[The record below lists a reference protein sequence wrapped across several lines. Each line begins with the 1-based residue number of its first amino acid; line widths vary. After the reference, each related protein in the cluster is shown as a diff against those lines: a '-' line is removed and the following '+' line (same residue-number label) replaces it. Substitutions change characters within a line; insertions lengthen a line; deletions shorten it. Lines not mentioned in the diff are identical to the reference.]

1 MKKMFAL
8 SLAVAV
14 VTAFA
19 APSVM
24 ASSVV
29 SVNDQIKLF
38 DGPGGG
44 NGGAFK
50 LYNYGPSGTATPTN
64 WFETFCLETNEY
76 FNPGTLI
83 KVANISYE
91 ARNGGAGGGVGGADP
106 LNSKTAYLYTQYR
119 ENQNA
124 LNGAAD
130 WATAGAEARGT
141 AMQQAIWELEDELGA
156 AGTSNALAN
165 ALIALALPTGWDGA
179 WRVKVL
185 NLTSLDG
192 TTLKQDQLYLAP
204 VPLPAA
210 GLLMMSALGLGG
222 LVTRRRKNA
231 KQ

>member
-8 SLAVAV
+8 SLAVSV
-14 VTAFA
+14 VAALA
-19 APSVM
+19 APIVM
-24 ASSVV
+24 ASPIV

-38 DGPGGG
+38 DGPGTG

-50 LYNYGPSGTATPTN
+50 LYNYGPLGTATPTN
-64 WFETFCLETNEY
+64 WFETFCLETNEF
-76 FNPGTLI
+76 FNPGSLL
-83 KVANISYE
+83 KVADISYE

-119 ENQNA
+119 ENQAA
-124 LNGAAD
+124 LDGASGWASAD
-130 WATAGAEARGT
+130 AVVRGT

-165 ALIALALPTGWDGA
+165 ALIALA

-210 GLLMMSALGLGG
+210 GLLMLSALGLGG
-222 LVTRRRKNA
+222 LITRRRNA
-231 KQ
+231 SKQ